1 MQLET
6 KYAEKIITLLED
18 AQDVGLAHVVFE
30 LRPQDMELQ
39 PHQLSFFE
47 KLGEALDYLDNA
59 AGNNFLP
66 GDADYPI
73 YYRHADQLLE
83 EIKQA
88 NLLTINKIDMNLN
101 NLENLKEELKALAF
115 KDKVISE
122 MEKNMEKGIPEFT
135 LNDHVAGARGQVDLT
150 LHFKQSGQSEYYY
163 FNKFEVA
170 LNQGKP
176 LEDGQKYMV
185 VSPDGAGK
193 NMVKK
198 LENVSEAIAFFK
210 EQKGNSELATG
221 KDEKNRTKLATME
234 NGKVNYVAKEFQ
246 RTFKTP
252 SVTQTFYVDK
262 GKGFTADQAANLIQG
277 RAVYRDDMAN
287 VAGITYKA
295 WVKLDM
301 DIAKDRHQNFYTNQY
316 HDPSYGF
323 NLANTL
329 DKFNIKELNDPA
341 KKEALETSLKN
352 GNRPMITTIKDGQE
366 VKMFVEAVPRYSQ
379 INLYQEN
386 GKPEKREQFLKEP
399 KIDQLL
405 NQGKGQTKG
414 KELAES
420 QGMSV

>member
-1 MQLET
+1 
-6 KYAEKIITLLED
+6 
-18 AQDVGLAHVVFE
+18 
-30 LRPQDMELQ
+30 
-39 PHQLSFFE
+39 
-47 KLGEALDYLDNA
+47 
-59 AGNNFLP
+59 
-66 GDADYPI
+66 
-73 YYRHADQLLE
+73 
-83 EIKQA
+83 
-88 NLLTINKIDMNLN
+88 
-101 NLENLKEELKALAF
+101 
-115 KDKVISE
+115 
-122 MEKNMEKGIPEFT
+122 
-135 LNDHVAGARGQVDLT
+135 
-150 LHFKQSGQSEYYY
+150 
-163 FNKFEVA
+163 
-170 LNQGKP
+170 
-176 LEDGQKYMV
+176 
-185 VSPDGAGK
+185 
-193 NMVKK
+193 
-198 LENVSEAIAFFK
+198 VSEAIAFFK
-210 EQKGNSELATG
+210 EQKGTSELATG
-221 KDEKNRTKLATME
+221 KDEKSRTKLATME
-234 NGKVNYVAKEFQ
+234 DGKVNYIAKDFQ

-301 DIAKDRHQNFYTNQY
+301 DTAKDRHQNFYTNQY

-399 KIDQLL
+399 KIDQAL
-405 NQGKGQTKG
+405 NLGKGQNKN
-414 KELAES
+414 KEMAES
-420 QGMSV
+420 QGMGV

>member
-1 MQLET
+1 
-6 KYAEKIITLLED
+6 
-18 AQDVGLAHVVFE
+18 
-30 LRPQDMELQ
+30 
-39 PHQLSFFE
+39 
-47 KLGEALDYLDNA
+47 
-59 AGNNFLP
+59 
-66 GDADYPI
+66 
-73 YYRHADQLLE
+73 
-83 EIKQA
+83 
-88 NLLTINKIDMNLN
+88 MNLN

-135 LNDHVAGARGQVDLT
+135 LNDHVASTRGQVDLV

-176 LEDGQKYMV
+176 LDEEQKYMV
-185 VSPDGAGK
+185 ITPNEAGK

-198 LENVSEAIAFFK
+198 LDNVSEAITFFK

-234 NGKVNYVAKEFQ
+234 NGKINYIAKDFQ

-301 DIAKDRHQNFYTNQY
+301 DTAKDRHQNFYTNQY

-352 GNRPMITTIKDGQE
+352 GNRPLITTVKDGQE
-366 VKMFVEAVPRYSQ
+366 VKMFIEAVPRYSQ

-399 KIDQLL
+399 KIDQAL
-405 NQGKGQTKG
+405 NLGKGQSKG
-414 KELAES
+414 KEMAES